1 MKRLKNIEDKNEE
14 QLKAIK
20 GKTDIKSRIDL
31 FNENLSSKAV
41 ALLQETKDVGDNI
54 FTGGN
59 KDVYV
64 LKNFKTLE
72 KLIKD
77 ICDENTTID

>member
-14 QLKAIK
+14 QLKASK

-41 ALLQETKDVGDNI
+41 ALLQET
-54 FTGGN
+54 GGN

-77 ICDENTTID
+77 ICDENMTTD

>member
-1 MKRLKNIEDKNEE
+1 MALLGGLRRGWSGYGSRHCSWPDVVEE
-14 QLKAIK
+14 SA
-20 GKTDIKSRIDL
+20 
-31 FNENLSSKAV
+31 SKAV

-77 ICDENTTID
+77 ICDENMTTD